1 MIRCRAEKSALCE
14 NLTAQTLQLQGQS
27 QVELR
32 FFDRRNE
39 KETCSIS
46 NQMTDVEGE
55 VGLIRRKSSLLEAD
69 KETEQARSMPDVSD
83 FRNEVEK
90 LRSEMDKLIAK
101 ARCDKDVKSKAWS
114 CGGEVLDVKMQKSD
128 TGTVTSA
135 KVSSCNEEVLA
146 LTKSLEEERA
156 ADKVQIDELEREN
169 TVLKQGWMELEL
181 SRKRFGQEL
190 MIKEEELRGFDLD
203 YSSIAFDLSF
213 LCIFL
218 RSSLSQTHFSFS
230 CFECAP
236 SLTCTQYG
244 SKIG

>member
-1 MIRCRAEKSALCE
+1 MA
-14 NLTAQTLQLQGQS
+14 
-27 QVELR
+27 
-32 FFDRRNE
+32 
-39 KETCSIS
+39 
-46 NQMTDVEGE
+46 
-55 VGLIRRKSSLLEAD
+55 
-69 KETEQARSMPDVSD
+69 DVSD
-83 FRNEVEK
+83 FRNEAEK
-90 LRSEMDKLIAK
+90 LRNEMDRLIAK
-101 ARCDKDVKSKAWS
+101 ARYDNDVKSKAWS
-114 CGGEVLDVKMQKSD
+114 CEGEVLDLKLHKSD

-135 KVSSCNEEVLA
+135 KVSSCNRELLA

-169 TVLKQGWMELEL
+169 TVLKQGWMESEL

-203 YSSIAFDLSF
+203 YSSIAFDFSF
-213 LCIFL
+213 LCSFL
-218 RSSLSQTHFSFS
+218 RSSLSQTHFSLS